1 MMLNVSA
8 PSFISQAT
16 QGVGSETFKQASE
29 TIGKHAEKVGS
40 TVNKAWKEASEAE
53 FVKEAAEKYKKA
65 SEEINKA
72 ADPLKKNPV
81 VGKIS
86 ESFQTIVK
94 DESGRYGGF
103 VDKETRR
110 KMREESLKQQGH
122 HKAAPVQ
129 EDPEAGASMVI
140 HKDSAWKES
149 WNKFKEDSSFMQGKV
164 FIQWLQGPCICF
176 ALRKQSYF
184 ENLGIFSAR
193 KKYEDSDNVFISYSR
208 AFTDRLQDTF
218 GSIFEESDQAQAIK
232 AFQQVDHTF
241 NLEKFM
247 KEAREYIVPELM
259 DAYLKG
265 DTETLKLWCSEAVSS

>member
-1 MMLNVSA
+1 MMLIISP
-8 PSFISQAT
+8 PSFTSQAT

-29 TIGKHAEKVGS
+29 TIGKHAEKVGT

-72 ADPLKKNPV
+72 TDPLKKNPV

-129 EDPEAGASMVI
+129 ENPEAGASMVI

-164 FIQWLQGPCICF
+164 FIHWLQSPCFCLAHCTHTLKI
-176 ALRKQSYF
+176 
-184 ENLGIFSAR
+184 GVFSAR